1 MKYWNIIVVMFVFNL
16 AIGVTNASGLFDTE
30 ISQVNKGVVEKE
42 TIKDAAV
49 EAGGLQGEQG
59 LLGDLNYLVQQVRL
73 TVSGLGIFVSAFGQ
87 AVFVYPALHGLFC
100 SYLVCQGAPQT
111 LISAL
116 SGITWLAYL
125 AGLVQLITG
134 RNIKNYQ

>member
-1 MKYWNIIVVMFVFNL
+1 MKYWNIIVIMFVFNL
-16 AIGVTNASGLFDTE
+16 SIGIVNASGMFDTE
-30 ISQVNKGVVEKE
+30 VSQINKGVVEKE
-42 TIKDAAV
+42 DVKQAAV
-49 EAGGLQGEQG
+49 EAGGLQGQDG

-73 TVSGLGIFVSAFGQ
+73 TISGLGIFVSAFGQ

-100 SYLVCQGAPQT
+100 SYLACTGAPQT

-116 SGITWLAYL
+116 AGITWLAYL
-125 AGLVQLITG
+125 VGLVQLITG